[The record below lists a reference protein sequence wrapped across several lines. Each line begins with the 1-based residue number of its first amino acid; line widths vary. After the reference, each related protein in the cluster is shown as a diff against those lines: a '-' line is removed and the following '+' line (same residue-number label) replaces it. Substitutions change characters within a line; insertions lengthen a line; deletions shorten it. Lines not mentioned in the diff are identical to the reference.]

1 MTIRNRCLLLK
12 RLLNYIVC
20 TVILL
25 KDYEFKVKWFV
36 LNSKGRLIRD
46 KSYWVRKLDVVFCLV
61 TGAKRQKIELGWH
74 FSREI
79 LENNSEN
86 LVLLSW

>member
-1 MTIRNRCLLLK
+1 M
-12 RLLNYIVC
+12 
-20 TVILL
+20 
-25 KDYEFKVKWFV
+25 KWFV

-46 KSYWVRKLDVVFCLV
+46 KSYWVRKLDIVFSLV